1 MVFKKK
7 MKENEHNGIV
17 VADNPTSIVSEQIRT
32 IRTNIQFSMI
42 DKKLQT
48 LLITSATA
56 ETGKTTIASN
66 LAAAFAAENAKV
78 LLVATDMRKP
88 RLQKIFNISKK
99 QGLSNLITNSSL
111 KVEDVTRKTY
121 IENLSVITC
130 GPIPPNPSEL
140 LNSNRM
146 LALIEDIKEQY
157 DLVIFDSPPLL
168 AVTDA
173 QILSTKVDGT
183 IFVIPQG
190 GVSKEE
196 VRDASERLKNVKANV
211 LGTVLNKVEPNADAY
226 YYYESELN

>member
-1 MVFKKK
+1 MAFKNKK
-7 MKENEHNGIV
+7 NENEYSGIL

-48 LLITSATA
+48 LLVTSATA
-56 ETGKTTIASN
+56 QTGKTTIASN
-66 LAAAFAAENAKV
+66 LAAAFAAEGAEV
-78 LLVATDMRKP
+78 LIVATDMRKP
-88 RLQKIFNISKK
+88 RLQKIFNLSKK
-99 QGLSNLITNSSL
+99 MGITNLITNPSL
-111 KVEDVTRKTY
+111 KVEDVARKTY

-140 LNSNRM
+140 LSSNRM
-146 LALIEDIKEQY
+146 LELIEEMKEQY

-190 GVSKEE
+190 EVTSEE
-196 VRDASERLKNVKANV
+196 VRNASERLKNVKANV

-226 YYYESELN
+226 YYYESE